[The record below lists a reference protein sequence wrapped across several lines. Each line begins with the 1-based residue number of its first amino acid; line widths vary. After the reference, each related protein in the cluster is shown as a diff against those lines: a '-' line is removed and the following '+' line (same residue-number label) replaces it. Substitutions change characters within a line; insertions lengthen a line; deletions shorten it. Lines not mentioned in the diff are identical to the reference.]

1 MRVFIAK
8 RLMCALFVA
17 LAALAALAAPA
28 AETTPL
34 PAFEV
39 IALDGSTVRSD
50 ELPVDDK
57 WLLVYMQ
64 PHCRPCDGLLRLFE
78 NKEEG
83 TDHSRKVVVVVG
95 GASAEEVGRMAEK
108 TPWLPQS
115 SWYADPRRQAA
126 RALRIQGSPVVM
138 GVLNRNVEWN
148 LAGVAADEERL
159 KSILATWNENQ
170 PPTQPT
176 QPPQP

>member
-8 RLMCALFVA
+8 RLVCALLVA
-17 LAALAALAAPA
+17 LAALAAA

-34 PAFEV
+34 PVFELV
-39 IALDGSTVRSD
+39 ALDGSTVKSD

-78 NKEEG
+78 NRDEG
-83 TDHSRKVVVVVG
+83 TDHARKVVVVVG
-95 GASAEEVGRMAEK
+95 GASAEEVQALADK
-108 TPWLPQS
+108 APWLPRS

-138 GVLNRNVEWN
+138 GVLNNAVEWN
-148 LAGVAADEERL
+148 LAGVAADAERL
-159 KSILATWNENQ
+159 KSILVTWNENQ
-170 PPTQPT
+170 PPQQQP
-176 QPPQP
+176 QAPQTPEP